1 MLYILDIHTK
11 LPKLNYNYRDGDYLN
26 FLRNEL
32 SRDSLNELMNTIID
46 FRKHMCFYKR
56 IFSNDSC
63 ITQYIFENKNNR
75 EDTLNYIK
83 DFYSTTNIEQTY
95 NQYQEDMT
103 IKDYIFYK

>member
-1 MLYILDIHTK
+1 
-11 LPKLNYNYRDGDYLN
+11 
-26 FLRNEL
+26 
-32 SRDSLNELMNTIID
+32 
-46 FRKHMCFYKR
+46 MCFYKR